1 MSENKEI
8 LNFNPKKLLYSEYND
23 IVSKFSCGEDVFD
36 TYLNK
41 EALDD
46 RLNGRG
52 VTYIVIDQATKSSNK
67 KDEDKNPLQSECKLV
82 AYYTISTSTVHF
94 IDAYDFEDADIPE
107 PEKRKHYSPISA
119 VIINM
124 FAVNNEYQDCIYE
137 EELVS
142 SLVLQSLISDIYDI
156 TTNIIGAKMII
167 LCSVPDAV
175 DFYKRNNFKEFPKE
189 YTIFDYIDLADNK
202 AMYLTLHDS

>member
-1 MSENKEI
+1 MSQKKVI
-8 LNFNPKKLLYSEYND
+8 QNFAPKKLLYSEYND
-23 IVSKFSCGEDVFD
+23 IVSKFNCGDIAFD

-41 EALDD
+41 EALED

-52 VTYIVIDQATKSSNK
+52 VIYIVIDQAIKSSNNENSLQN
-67 KDEDKNPLQSECKLV
+67 EDKLV

-94 IDAYDFEDADIPE
+94 IDTYDFEDDAIPE

-119 VIINM
+119 IIINM
-124 FAVNNEYQDCIYE
+124 FAVNNEYQDCIYK

-142 SLVLQSLISDIYDI
+142 SIVLQSIISDIYDM
-156 TTNIIGAKMII
+156 TTTIIGAKMII

-175 DFYKRNNFKEFPKE
+175 DFYKRNSFEEFPKE
-189 YTIFDYIDLADNK
+189 YTIFDHIQLSDNK
-202 AMYLTLHDS
+202 ALYLTLHNS